1 MIFKSHSPAWLVA
14 GLPPAVNVGPRHPP
28 QMTRLP
34 QPLSRVVS
42 ADSALADWQQR
53 LARETA
59 MTAVVRRCLPRLLAE
74 RVHVRMPP
82 GADPLITTDAGAV
95 AAIVRQRL
103 PELAAA
109 LQREGINSSGL
120 RVRVQVR
127 IDPGQANKPHKN
139 QLDRQALQP
148 LGELA
153 RRLAPGPLRLALER
167 FVRRVGR

>member
-1 MIFKSHSPAWLVA
+1 MMPCRQSSVRVRARAVAPDTSMIFKSHSPAWLVA
-14 GLPPAVNVGPRHPP
+14 GLPPAVNVEPRHPP

-103 PELAAA
+103 PDT
-109 LQREGINSSGL
+109 R
-120 RVRVQVR
+120 
-127 IDPGQANKPHKN
+127 
-139 QLDRQALQP
+139 
-148 LGELA
+148 
-153 RRLAPGPLRLALER
+153 RRLAA
-167 FVRRVGR
+167 RRDQL

>member
-1 MIFKSHSPAWLVA
+1 MTVE
-14 GLPPAVNVGPRHPP
+14 PRHPP
-28 QMTRLP
+28 KMTRLP

-42 ADSALADWQQR
+42 ADNALADWQQR

-59 MTAVVRRCLPRLLAE
+59 LTAVVRRCLPRLLAD
-74 RVHVRMPP
+74 RVHVRTPP
-82 GADPLITTDAGAV
+82 GADPLITADAGAV

-103 PELAAA
+103 PDIAAA

-127 IDPGQANKPHKN
+127 IDPATAAKPLKN
-139 QLDRQALQP
+139 QPDRISLQP

-153 RRLAPGPLRLALER
+153 RQLPPGPLRLALER

>member
-1 MIFKSHSPAWLVA
+1 
-14 GLPPAVNVGPRHPP
+14 
-28 QMTRLP
+28 MTRLP

-42 ADSALADWQQR
+42 ADNALADWQQR

-59 MTAVVRRCLPRLLAE
+59 LTAVVRRCLPRLLAA
-74 RVHVRMPP
+74 RVHFRTPP
-82 GADPLITTDAGAV
+82 GAEPLIMTDAGAV

-103 PELAAA
+103 PDIAAA

-127 IDPGQANKPHKN
+127 IDPATAAKPLKN
-139 QLDRQALQP
+139 QPDRISLQP

-153 RRLAPGPLRLALER
+153 RQLPPGPLRLALER

>member
-1 MIFKSHSPAWLVA
+1 MIFKSKPPACHVA
-14 GLPPAVNVGPRHPP
+14 GLPPAVNVEPRHPP

-34 QPLSRVVS
+34 QPLSRVVA
-42 ADSALADWQQR
+42 ADAALAGWQQR
-53 LARETA
+53 LAREAA

-74 RVHVRMPP
+74 RVHVRLPP
-82 GADPLITTDAGAV
+82 DADPQITTDAGAV

-103 PELAAA
+103 PDLAAA
-109 LQREGINSSGL
+109 MQREGCNSSGL

-127 IDPGQANKPHKN
+127 ADPGQPRKISHN
-139 QLDRQALQP
+139 QLDRATIQP

-153 RRLAPGPLRLALER
+153 RRLPPGPLRLALER